1 VVAWIGAETLI
12 NVGAVVGVLPVT
24 GIPLPFIS
32 FGGSS
37 LVITM
42 AAAGVLINVAR
53 QGESARS
60 ARPLAL
66 ASSRGVG
73 RRRAGGDRRPAETIR
88 RKGR

>member
-1 VVAWIGAETLI
+1 VQSTDRFGALVSLGIVAWIGAETLI

-42 AAAGVLINVAR
+42 VAAGIVINVAR
-53 QGESARS
+53 RGESGGALRVAGSGRKLAGTAR
-60 ARPLAL
+60 
-66 ASSRGVG
+66 G
-73 RRRAGGDRRPAETIR
+73 R
-88 RKGR
+88 